1 MKSQLKSA
9 LAIALTLAIT
19 TPALAGGIPVIDGAA
34 IATAEK
40 NSLAELA
47 QMAKQLAEAK
57 AQLEQLKASV
67 KAMTATR
74 DLPKSSTWAALTRRL
89 PTRWKT

>member
-1 MKSQLKSA
+1 MKPQLKSA
-9 LAIALTLAIT
+9 LVIALTLVIT
-19 TPALAGGIPVIDGAA
+19 TPALAGGIAVIDGAA

-57 AQLEQLKASV
+57 AQAEQLKGNV
-67 KAMTATR
+67 KALTGSYGFSAFLHMGGTA
-74 DLPKSSTWAALTRRL
+74 P
-89 PTRWKT
+89 